1 MGKKKVGDAGA
12 LGAPNFFLFMK
23 PDLGFAVV
31 IIMLRVYT
39 GNKAWHI
46 SSKFEV
52 ISRIIEFAPC
62 DHCEYEGA
70 EKGNLKKH
78 MHEYHDCEGN

>member
-39 GNKAWHI
+39 GNKA
-46 SSKFEV
+46 
-52 ISRIIEFAPC
+52 
-62 DHCEYEGA
+62 
-70 EKGNLKKH
+70 
-78 MHEYHDCEGN
+78 